1 MRICKLCQKDTNSKF
16 SYCKNCM
23 SVMDNDKLYRE
34 LGRQLELLN
43 YYNKYSYS
51 KRMEM
56 KDYDDIVKSADL
68 IAKVIVDK
76 LGLPFN

>member
-1 MRICKLCQKDTNSKF
+1 
-16 SYCKNCM
+16 M

-43 YYNKYSYS
+43 YYNKYDYH

-56 KDYDDIVKSADL
+56 KDYDDLVKSADI

>member
-1 MRICKLCQKDTNSKF
+1 
-16 SYCKNCM
+16 M

-56 KDYDDIVKSADL
+56 KDYDDLVKSADI